1 MDTRTLVVGQRVF
14 MVSGLEGPYSCDG
27 MVVEVTDSGVT
38 VQTFAPTTRV
48 NMQLLHFDSEGKGLP
63 FPEGT
68 YECGPWYLTATLAED
83 WKW

>member
-27 MVVEVTDSGVT
+27 RVVEVTDSGVT
-38 VQTFAPTTRV
+38 VQTFAATTRV
-48 NMQLLHFDSEGKGLP
+48 PTELLRFDSDGKGLDR
-63 FPEGT
+63 GT